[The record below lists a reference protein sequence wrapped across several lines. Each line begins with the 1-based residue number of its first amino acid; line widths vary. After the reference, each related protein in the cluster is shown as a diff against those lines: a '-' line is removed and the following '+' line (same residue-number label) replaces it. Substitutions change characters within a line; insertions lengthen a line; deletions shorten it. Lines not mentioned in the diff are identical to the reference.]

1 MTKTTKTTL
10 LTAAAAVAVAATISI
25 TVYAQSFRD
34 RGNGNNSD
42 RRDRSG
48 FDRSG
53 FNRDRDR
60 NSRNGNGSQSSSSS
74 SGSPSTNSSAS
85 ASTNPSARFPDYRE
99 RYAILA
105 ERNIFLKERRRQ
117 GSERGPFDDRP
128 REPRPEQTFAL
139 TGIVEEEGQFRAYF
153 ENLRNP
159 SFTRVSLGDPIARGK
174 VTAIALDAVEYEQD
188 GQRRWIEIGHDLTG
202 TRSIAPSSSTYTSS
216 TSTSTTGPTT
226 APTLDFDP
234 NDPALTQ
241 EQKMKARRMKEQG
254 LIK

>member
-10 LTAAAAVAVAATISI
+10 LTALAALTLTLTVSL

-34 RGNGNNSD
+34 RD
-42 RRDRSG
+42 RERRDRS
-48 FDRSG
+48 
-53 FNRDRDR
+53 DRDR
-60 NSRNGNGSQSSSSS
+60 NDRPTYSSQAAASAGGSSSTNGS
-74 SGSPSTNSSAS
+74 
-85 ASTNPSARFPDYRE
+85 STNPSNRSPDYRE

-105 ERNIFLKERRRQ
+105 ERNIFLKERRRP
-117 GSERGPFDDRP
+117 GSNDGPPRFDGP

-202 TRSIAPSSSTYTSS
+202 TRSIPVTTSTYTASA
-216 TSTSTTGPTT
+216 STSTTSPTT

-234 NDPALTQ
+234 NDPALTT
-241 EQKMKARRMKEQG
+241 EQKMKLKRMKEQG